1 MQTSPEI
8 SVLVTVYNREQ
19 YVGESIRS
27 VLQSTYPDFELI
39 VVDDAS
45 TDGSFEAAKSAVAGD
60 SRARVYKNP
69 QNLGQF
75 PNRNKAVTYAC
86 GKYIKYLDSDDLIY
100 PHSLSIM
107 HEAIS
112 AHPSASHAICHTVRD
127 DVLPYPQ
134 RLSPQEAY
142 FRQFLDTGCM
152 SAGPSSSIVLR
163 ERFLQIG
170 GYRMCGVASDIDLW
184 FRLGALWDTV
194 LMQPS
199 LIWWRRHEGQAFSAL
214 SAEIDYIKGEFTIV
228 CDALTASECP
238 LGETD
243 RLSAI
248 ARMKRNTARRLL
260 RLAVKRKQP
269 LTAFRLIKQMGLSA
283 KDLLAGCMGYR

>member
-1 MQTSPEI
+1 
-8 SVLVTVYNREQ
+8 
-19 YVGESIRS
+19 
-27 VLQSTYPDFELI
+27 
-39 VVDDAS
+39 
-45 TDGSFEAAKSAVAGD
+45 
-60 SRARVYKNP
+60 
-69 QNLGQF
+69 
-75 PNRNKAVTYAC
+75 
-86 GKYIKYLDSDDLIY
+86 
-100 PHSLSIM
+100 
-107 HEAIS
+107 
-112 AHPSASHAICHTVRD
+112 
-127 DVLPYPQ
+127 
-134 RLSPQEAY
+134 
-142 FRQFLDTGCM
+142 
-152 SAGPSSSIVLR
+152 
-163 ERFLQIG
+163 
-170 GYRMCGVASDIDLW
+170 MCGVASDIDLW